1 MDDLLDLSVLE
12 NGSVQLNLR
21 LANLQGMLDT
31 ALTAAQHTRPERSF
45 LIQRDLAYEAI
56 HLRTDADRLTQV
68 FINLISNARK
78 YCDAATP
85 ELRIAVRQRAG
96 RVMIDFIDNG
106 RGIPKESQSLI
117 FEKFARL
124 TDANRAGGAG
134 LGLAI
139 CREIM
144 TNLGGSVAYL
154 PGKGGTAFRLTVP
167 LRLEERGIA
176 ARSG

>member
-1 MDDLLDLSVLE
+1 MPG
-12 NGSVQLNLR
+12 N
-21 LANLQGMLDT
+21 T
-31 ALTAAQHTRPERSF
+31 ATPPR
-45 LIQRDLAYEAI
+45 
-56 HLRTDADRLTQV
+56 
-68 FINLISNARK
+68 
-78 YCDAATP
+78 P

-96 RVMIDFIDNG
+96 RVTVDFIDNG
-106 RGIPKESQSLI
+106 KGIPKESQALI

-154 PGKGGTAFRLTVP
+154 PGQGGAAFRVTVP
-167 LRLEERGIA
+167 LRLETAGGLKLRV
-176 ARSG
+176 

>member
-1 MDDLLDLSVLE
+1 MV
-12 NGSVQLNLR
+12 
-21 LANLQGMLDT
+21 
-31 ALTAAQHTRPERSF
+31 
-45 LIQRDLAYEAI
+45 RDLPSEAMY
-56 HLRTDADRLTQV
+56 LKTDADRLTQV

-78 YCDAATP
+78 YCDATRP
-85 ELRIAVRQRAG
+85 ELRIVVRQRSG
-96 RVMIDFIDNG
+96 RVTVDFIDNG
-106 RGIPKESQSLI
+106 KGIPKESQTLI

-154 PGKGGTAFRLTVP
+154 PGQKGAAFRVTVP
-167 LRLEERGIA
+167 LRLERMA
-176 ARSG
+176 A